1 MKALKIIGI
10 FFCSI
15 TAIAGFTSIIAP
27 TDPETVHDT
36 LILTVICI
44 ALDALLIYK
53 LIHPSPKREK
63 PPKPEKKRP
72 EKAQRPE
79 TWEERESRRHNVLMD
94 RVNYVMGQTELP
106 VVQNVRGMILKPGE
120 ICHYQS
126 DAYVLVIK
134 NEVVGHT
141 AGHRGI
147 SVRVAKG
154 VTLHSGGSRG
164 HSIRQDVSYTYPGVF
179 TMTNKRF
186 VMTGEKAFEYSLD
199 KLTYFNDYDG
209 GKGLVMQ
216 FGRSS
221 FTVLMNEPYWVPKI
235 IDLLRIQAN
244 SQSAQ

>member
-1 MKALKIIGI
+1 MMALKIIGI

-27 TDPETVHDT
+27 TDPEAVHDT
-36 LILTVICI
+36 LILTVICVV
-44 ALDALLIYK
+44 LDALLIYK
-53 LIHPSPKREK
+53 LIHPSPQKEKSRRRE
-63 PPKPEKKRP
+63 
-72 EKAQRPE
+72 AQHRE
-79 TWEERESRRHNVLMD
+79 TLEERENRRHNALMD

-134 NEVVGHT
+134 NEVVEHT

-164 HSIRQDVSYTYPGVF
+164 HSIRRDVSYTYPGVF

>member
-15 TAIAGFTSIIAP
+15 TAIAGFTNIIAP
-27 TDPETVHDT
+27 TDPEAIYDT

-53 LIHPSPKREK
+53 LIHPSPKRER
-63 PPKPEKKRP
+63 PPKPKKEHSGREP
-72 EKAQRPE
+72 HQE
-79 TWEERESRRHNVLMD
+79 TWEERESRRHNALMD
-94 RVNYVMGQTELP
+94 QVNYVMSQTELP
-106 VVQNVRGMILKPGE
+106 VVQNVRGMILRPGE
-120 ICHYQS
+120 VCHYQS

-147 SVRVAKG
+147 SVRGAKG

-164 HSIRQDVSYTYPGVF
+164 HSIRQDVPYTYPGVF

-199 KLTYFNDYDG
+199 KLTYFNDYEG

-221 FTVLMNEPYWVPKI
+221 FTILMNEPYWIPKI

-244 SQSAQ
+244 SQSVQ

>member
-1 MKALKIIGI
+1 MKALKIFGI
-10 FFCSI
+10 FFCSL
-15 TAIAGFTSIIAP
+15 TAFAGLVNVISP
-27 TDPETVHDT
+27 NDPEALSGNIGVTVVFT
-36 LILTVICI
+36 L
-44 ALDALLIYK
+44 LDILLIYK
-53 LIHPSPKREK
+53 LIHPSPKKEKSHCRE
-63 PPKPEKKRP
+63 
-72 EKAQRPE
+72 AQHRE
-79 TWEERESRRHNVLMD
+79 TLEESESRRHNALMD
-94 RVNYVMGQTELP
+94 RVNYVMSQTELP

-120 ICHYQS
+120 VCHYQS
-126 DAYVLVIK
+126 DAYVLIIK

-186 VMTGEKAFEYSLD
+186 VMTGEKAFEYPID

-221 FTVLMNEPYWVPKI
+221 FTILMNEPYWVPKI

-244 SQSAQ
+244 SQSPQ